1 MTSIFLYFSWLF
13 RNSNILTTNYNHIHL
28 LPPTAPVFPTCSL
41 PIVMPFP
48 SKDLFSLFLSMCR
61 YLCLHEEYTCTYT
74 CIHIPPGTS
83 GGSQRHEIPWSWSY
97 HHVVSNGTWH
107 KCCELNFNTSEG
119 QWVPLTAEPFLQTIL
134 FYNPI
139 RNQSVLHVG
148 PFNRALDTHQY

>member
-1 MTSIFLYFSWLF
+1 MKKSREFHPAPKATLRMTSIFLYFSWLF

-74 CIHIPPGTS
+74 YIHI
-83 GGSQRHEIPWSWSY
+83 Q
-97 HHVVSNGTWH
+97 
-107 KCCELNFNTSEG
+107 
-119 QWVPLTAEPFLQTIL
+119 VPLEDPRGMRFPGAGAITMLWAMGHGISAVNWTLIL
-134 FYNPI
+134 RKGSECP
-139 RNQSVLHVG
+139 
-148 PFNRALDTHQY
+148 